1 MTTRHGG
8 EGRGAREQGNFAP
21 SDGAKPTPRC
31 MAAGLV
37 SRSASKVN
45 VEIADPTY
53 LPADA
58 AFENLEEA
66 RDNLLLVVAAEHA
79 LLFSRKDVFSTV

>member
-1 MTTRHGG
+1 
-8 EGRGAREQGNFAP
+8 
-21 SDGAKPTPRC
+21 

-45 VEIADPTY
+45 VEVADPTY

-66 RDNLLLVVAAEHA
+66 RDNLLVVVAAEHA

>member
-1 MTTRHGG
+1 
-8 EGRGAREQGNFAP
+8 
-21 SDGAKPTPRC
+21 

-45 VEIADPTY
+45 VEVANSTY

-58 AFENLEEA
+58 AFKNPVEP
-66 RDNLLLVVAAEHA
+66 RDDVLLVVAAKHRRRA
-79 LLFSRKDVFSTV
+79 IKRDYPPRGVVRNAG